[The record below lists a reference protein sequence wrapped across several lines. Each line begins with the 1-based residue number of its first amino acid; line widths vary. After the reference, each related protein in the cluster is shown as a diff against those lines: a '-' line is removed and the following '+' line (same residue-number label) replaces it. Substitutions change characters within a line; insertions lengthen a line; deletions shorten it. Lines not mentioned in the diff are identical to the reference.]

1 MDYCNSHKEKE
12 KKNLL
17 PVLHLSTSLTLTF
30 FSFFYYYLIPLC
42 TTFLHFICKPEEYKT
57 FIGHKTSF
65 SSSLSDGM
73 KERKKKGRG
82 KTTKVPSISSIPPA
96 LLLPSQYKYRTLHYN
111 NQISYVRTAI
121 KAMISYKPAQSN
133 PIRKWGGGIGRYTR

>member
-1 MDYCNSHKEKE
+1 MAITARVMIKFFKSISLFLFSASEGGYTRKQSASQLWITPTATKKK

-73 KERKKKGRG
+73 RERKKREG
-82 KTTKVPSISSIPPA
+82 KDNKSTQHQLNTTPPITPLLIQVPNA
-96 LLLPSQYKYRTLHYN
+96 TL
-111 NQISYVRTAI
+111 
-121 KAMISYKPAQSN
+121 
-133 PIRKWGGGIGRYTR
+133 